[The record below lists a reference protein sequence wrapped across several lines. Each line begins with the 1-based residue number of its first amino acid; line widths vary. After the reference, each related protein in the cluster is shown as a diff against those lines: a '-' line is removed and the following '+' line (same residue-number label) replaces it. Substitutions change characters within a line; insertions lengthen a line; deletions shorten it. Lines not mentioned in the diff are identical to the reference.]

1 MAEVKNAFIKSKMN
15 KDLDSRLLP
24 SGEYRD
30 GQNIQVSKSEGEDV
44 GALENALGNSIV
56 TLNRDSGA
64 EMDFSVAAGL
74 PTGTLKSI
82 GVYSDEASSNLFVFL
97 TSNTGTAH
105 SSNASN
111 FIYIYNSLTNTDVKL
126 IEGSFLNFST
136 QNPIY
141 GISLLENL
149 LFWTDNRNQPRKIN
163 VNTAKGNPSF
173 YNSEDLISVSKYNPY
188 NTIELYYIDNN
199 VPYSSMQDVVT
210 PYLPNGG
217 QGVVNTAVVASSTIV
232 LNSLKGNAPLAGVKV
247 TGINVVAGTTVIS
260 WDSGTN
266 TVSLSSAQTL
276 SVGVLL
282 TFSENPFYNKPLG
295 VSVPSGGSWPGDPDY
310 LEDKFVSF
318 SYRYRFTDGE
328 YSIMAPF
335 TQEAFI
341 PKQDGYFLIGD
352 EDKAYRSSVVG
363 FMENKVNNVGLNIP
377 LGTDNLGQDFT
388 PSNINTKLGVENIEI
403 LFKESDSLTVKV
415 LDSINWTDFQSETGN
430 VYTYSYQSRKPYK
443 TLPESEI
450 IRVYDKVPV
459 KALGQEVIA
468 NRIVYSNFQ
477 DKHTPPTDIDYDV
490 VVTEKSPFAQ
500 TGIDKAEQT
509 TSSVE
514 YPQHNVKQNR
524 NYQIGFVLSDRY
536 GRQSTTILSK
546 VKPSSKTQTDSQ
558 GNLITYGGSTY
569 YHPYS
574 ANPGF
579 DAGGNT
585 LNFINSWLG
594 DSLKVSV
601 NKPAVL
607 SNELQPPDA
616 STGWNGLYNGDP
628 NSSTYNPLG
637 WYSYKIVVKQT
648 ELEYYNVYLP
658 GILNGYP
665 DHGAGATNEPDPV
678 NTVAFITI
686 LGDNINKV
694 PKDLTEVGPDQKQFR
709 SSVELYGRVTPSP
722 AATPPTINIPYYPII
737 NPQTVSTIATQDE
750 MFKDDTGGGG
760 TIGPPY
766 STVYQQD
773 SNPYLVRLAQGNNAG
788 NPIGSLQQSNYKDT
802 YNILLGVFETN
813 PRVSLLDIY
822 YETSTSGLVTDLNQ
836 AAGQSVNVDGWGGWN
851 FTQTEATQDGEAV
864 VAAFYPTLKSGIDVV
879 PVTNSE
885 VTLTQVT
892 RRNSNENII
901 NEWYALVK
909 DTSGPYDTYKL
920 KCKNPLYFQQS
931 QTDDEN
937 HFDFYF
943 SVKINDDPN
952 PPAGDPQVAQAV
964 VNNIR
969 IQNNALGNIAPS
981 FVNPA
986 TPVPPAVIDIALSID
1001 RNENTAILSNVSAVN
1016 GFALTTGVVG
1026 STSQLFN
1033 NTSNLTYSITQTNP
1047 VPSSTTPSFTVNE
1060 ENGDVFM
1067 LSTAANGS
1075 YFFTLSVRD
1084 SGEAV
1089 ASQDFRAIFG
1099 QEEVNI
1105 DFGGTSSPQTISDG
1119 LESSAF
1125 YWGRNY
1131 SDSSLIG
1138 GNDVPLP
1145 VDNSS
1150 SSGRSAY
1157 GVGAYNLILSDTG
1170 LANQNTDKL
1179 TKQNP
1184 TIEDSFNQPYTWGN
1198 SNRKPAS
1205 FDGNVSTTQNW
1216 LQSGTAFIKLD
1227 FYAGM
1232 FPWNDS
1238 NGVGVPGA
1246 YFGGPNN
1253 QLGVGWPTY
1262 LQYRPDSQTAW
1273 STALDVE
1280 GQEIKFGGKQQN
1292 VNQTSATGAFFNTGF
1307 LQNATT
1313 GQTMPSSFS
1322 PANSSDVATASNFFP
1337 ALTSTNTPQ
1346 PPTTSVLSKVF
1357 AFGKDQ
1363 SYKIQNDKFG
1373 EYRLIIKYPQRAN
1386 GDVAFAIVPTPRQNL
1401 DDFNPFKVRG
1411 ALYTFQKLRVKLSF
1425 GDFYYPKGSSVSSY
1439 AYSITN
1445 PGATSKNV
1453 ASYANVTRPLWAR
1466 EWAMEYVTQFFEDPD
1481 LITPAVMPTSSG
1493 DWFCYEPRSSSD
1505 GVFTSDNGTEN
1516 SWVGVDGGSVSISTI
1531 PSGVTSF
1538 PNSQRKFAARFNA
1551 TGLKTSGTAVPIV
1564 GGVFVRDESPA

>member
-97 TSNTGTAH
+97 TSNTGTAY
-105 SSNASN
+105 SYNAGN
-111 FIYIYNSLTNTDVKL
+111 YIYIYNSLTNTDAKL
-126 IEGSFLNFST
+126 IEGPFLNFST

-163 VNTAKGNPSF
+163 VNTAKVNPSF

-217 QGVVNTAVVASSTIV
+217 QGKVNTAVVASSTIV

-247 TGINVVAGTTVIS
+247 TGIDVAAGTTVIS
-260 WDSGTN
+260 WNSGTN
-266 TVSLSSAQTL
+266 TVSLSSVQTL
-276 SVGVLL
+276 SAGVLL

-403 LFKESDSLTVKV
+403 IFKESDSLTVKV

-477 DKHTPPTDIDYDV
+477 DKHTPPSDIDYDV

-500 TGIDKAEQT
+500 TGTDKAEQT

-574 ANPGF
+574 ADPGV
-579 DAGGNT
+579 DAGGDT

-607 SNELQPPDA
+607 SNELQPPDV

-628 NSSTYNPLG
+628 DSPTYNPLG

-658 GILNGYP
+658 GIMGFYP
-665 DHGAGATNEPDPV
+665 DLVTPPGDAIGSI
-678 NTVAFITI
+678 AFITLI
-686 LGDNINKV
+686 ADNVNKV
-694 PKDLTEVGPDQKQFR
+694 PRDLTEVGPDQIQYR
-709 SSVELYGRVTPSP
+709 SDVKLFGRVTPNAS
-722 AATPPTINIPYYPII
+722 AAPSFNIPYYPVSNKVPIDDV
-737 NPQTVSTIATQDE
+737 VSTISLQNDLFSNLDNTTL
-750 MFKDDTGGGG
+750 KVYT
-760 TIGPPY
+760 
-766 STVYQQD
+766 SVYQSD
-773 SNPYLVRLAQGNNAG
+773 TNPSMVRISQNGLA
-788 NPIGSLQQSNYKDT
+788 IGSLAPSAITTAQ
-802 YNILLGVFETN
+802 NILLGVYETN

-822 YETSTSGLVTDLNQ
+822 YETSTSGLVTDLNE

-864 VAAFYPTLKSGIDVV
+864 VAAFYPTLKSGINVV

-909 DTSGPYDTYKL
+909 DTSGPYNTYKL

-931 QTDDEN
+931 QTDDQN

-952 PPAGDPQVAQAV
+952 PPAGDPQVAQDV

-986 TPVPPAVIDIALSID
+986 TPIPPAVIDIALSID

-1016 GFALTTGVVG
+1016 GFVLTTGVAG
-1026 STSQLFN
+1026 STSQLFG

-1047 VPSSTTPSFTVNE
+1047 APSSTTPSFTVNE
-1060 ENGDVFM
+1060 EDGDVFM

-1131 SDSSLIG
+1131 SDSGLIG

-1145 VDNSS
+1145 VDNIT

-1157 GVGAYNLILSDTG
+1157 GVGPYNLILSDTG
-1170 LANQNTDKL
+1170 LTNQNTDKL

-1238 NGVGVPGA
+1238 NGVGIPGA

-1292 VNQTSATGAFFNTGF
+1292 VNQTSASGAFFNTGF

-1313 GQTMPSSFS
+1313 GQTMPSSPS

-1337 ALTSTNTPQ
+1337 ATTSTNTPQ

-1363 SYKIQNDKFG
+1363 SYKIQNNKFG
-1373 EYRLIIKYPQRAN
+1373 EYRLIIKYPQKAN
-1386 GDVAFAIVPTPRQNL
+1386 GDVAFAIVPTPTENL
-1401 DDFNPFKVRG
+1401 NDFNPFKIRG

-1453 ASYANVTRPLWAR
+1453 ASYANVARPLWAR

-1505 GVFTSDNGTEN
+1505 GAFTSDNGTEN
-1516 SWVGVDGGSVSISTI
+1516 SWVGVDEGSVSINTI

-1538 PNSQRKFAARFNA
+1538 PNSQRKFAARFNS
-1551 TGLKTSGTAVPIV
+1551 TGLKISGTAVPIV
-1564 GGVFVRDESPA
+1564 GGVFVRENSPA

>member
-1 MAEVKNAFIKSKMN
+1 M
-15 KDLDSRLLP
+15 
-24 SGEYRD
+24 
-30 GQNIQVSKSEGEDV
+30 
-44 GALENALGNSIV
+44 
-56 TLNRDSGA
+56 
-64 EMDFSVAAGL
+64 
-74 PTGTLKSI
+74 
-82 GVYSDEASSNLFVFL
+82 
-97 TSNTGTAH
+97 
-105 SSNASN
+105 
-111 FIYIYNSLTNTDVKL
+111 
-126 IEGSFLNFST
+126 
-136 QNPIY
+136 
-141 GISLLENL
+141 
-149 LFWTDNRNQPRKIN
+149 
-163 VNTAKGNPSF
+163 
-173 YNSEDLISVSKYNPY
+173 
-188 NTIELYYIDNN
+188 
-199 VPYSSMQDVVT
+199 
-210 PYLPNGG
+210 
-217 QGVVNTAVVASSTIV
+217 
-232 LNSLKGNAPLAGVKV
+232 
-247 TGINVVAGTTVIS
+247 
-260 WDSGTN
+260 
-266 TVSLSSAQTL
+266 
-276 SVGVLL
+276 
-282 TFSENPFYNKPLG
+282 
-295 VSVPSGGSWPGDPDY
+295 
-310 LEDKFVSF
+310 
-318 SYRYRFTDGE
+318 
-328 YSIMAPF
+328 
-335 TQEAFI
+335 
-341 PKQDGYFLIGD
+341 
-352 EDKAYRSSVVG
+352 
-363 FMENKVNNVGLNIP
+363 
-377 LGTDNLGQDFT
+377 
-388 PSNINTKLGVENIEI
+388 
-403 LFKESDSLTVKV
+403 
-415 LDSINWTDFQSETGN
+415 
-430 VYTYSYQSRKPYK
+430 
-443 TLPESEI
+443 
-450 IRVYDKVPV
+450 
-459 KALGQEVIA
+459 
-468 NRIVYSNFQ
+468 
-477 DKHTPPTDIDYDV
+477 
-490 VVTEKSPFAQ
+490 
-500 TGIDKAEQT
+500 
-509 TSSVE
+509 
-514 YPQHNVKQNR
+514 
-524 NYQIGFVLSDRY
+524 
-536 GRQSTTILSK
+536 
-546 VKPSSKTQTDSQ
+546 
-558 GNLITYGGSTY
+558 
-569 YHPYS
+569 
-574 ANPGF
+574 
-579 DAGGNT
+579 
-585 LNFINSWLG
+585 
-594 DSLKVSV
+594 
-601 NKPAVL
+601 
-607 SNELQPPDA
+607 
-616 STGWNGLYNGDP
+616 
-628 NSSTYNPLG
+628 
-637 WYSYKIVVKQT
+637 
-648 ELEYYNVYLP
+648 
-658 GILNGYP
+658 
-665 DHGAGATNEPDPV
+665 
-678 NTVAFITI
+678 
-686 LGDNINKV
+686 
-694 PKDLTEVGPDQKQFR
+694 
-709 SSVELYGRVTPSP
+709 
-722 AATPPTINIPYYPII
+722 
-737 NPQTVSTIATQDE
+737 
-750 MFKDDTGGGG
+750 
-760 TIGPPY
+760 
-766 STVYQQD
+766 
-773 SNPYLVRLAQGNNAG
+773 
-788 NPIGSLQQSNYKDT
+788 
-802 YNILLGVFETN
+802 
-813 PRVSLLDIY
+813 
-822 YETSTSGLVTDLNQ
+822 
-836 AAGQSVNVDGWGGWN
+836 
-851 FTQTEATQDGEAV
+851 
-864 VAAFYPTLKSGIDVV
+864 
-879 PVTNSE
+879 
-885 VTLTQVT
+885 
-892 RRNSNENII
+892 
-901 NEWYALVK
+901 VK

-931 QTDDEN
+931 QTDDQN

-952 PPAGDPQVAQAV
+952 PPSGDPQVAQDV

-986 TPVPPAVIDIALSID
+986 TPIPPAVIDIALSID

-1016 GFALTTGVVG
+1016 GFVLTTGVAG
-1026 STSQLFN
+1026 STSELFG
-1033 NTSNLTYSITQTNP
+1033 NTSDLTYSITQTNP
-1047 VPSSTTPSFTVNE
+1047 ASSSTTPSFTVNE
-1060 ENGDVFM
+1060 EDGDVFM

-1131 SDSSLIG
+1131 SDSGLIG

-1157 GVGAYNLILSDTG
+1157 GVGTYNLILSDTG

-1238 NGVGVPGA
+1238 NGVGIPGA

-1262 LQYRPDSQTAW
+1262 LQYRPDPQTAW

-1313 GQTMPSSFS
+1313 GQTMPSSPS

-1337 ALTSTNTPQ
+1337 AITSTNTPQ

-1401 DDFNPFKVRG
+1401 DDFNPFKIRG
-1411 ALYTFQKLRVKLSF
+1411 ALYTFQRLKVKLSF

-1453 ASYANVTRPLWAR
+1453 ASYINVTRPLWAR

-1516 SWVGVDGGSVSISTI
+1516 SWVGVDEGSVSISTI

-1538 PNSQRKFAARFNA
+1538 PNSQRKFAARFNS
-1551 TGLKTSGTAVPIV
+1551 TGLKISGTAVPIV
-1564 GGVFVRDESPA
+1564 GGVFVRENSPA